1 MKDSR
6 SFLLQDGLLYCRG
19 PRGDRLCIPAA
30 GGLRLQV
37 LTELQATPLGGHFGR
52 YKTLA
57 LARRSAH
64 WHAQPRRHQLLLP
77 LCLSPAGFSI
87 DAAPPGDPRLRAL
100 REGRTLLYWWPAAAG
115 DSDGWQPVQSHASAR
130 AAHLARGRLHT
141 ADVGAA
147 RHRRHTPSLR
157 LDAAS
162 CGQRWVL
169 LSPALAAAGRGPG
182 CRHIPDR
189 QPDPPPGHPALTF
202 RLVSGSSQLGPGRAG
217 PGRRLRPFRQQG
229 RNGPSLYCRTR

>member
-115 DSDGWQPVQSHASAR
+115 DSDGWQRGIVARLCPRGASR
-130 AAHLARGRLHT
+130 T
-141 ADVGAA
+141 
-147 RHRRHTPSLR
+147 
-157 LDAAS
+157 
-162 CGQRWVL
+162 W
-169 LSPALAAAGRGPG
+169 SPT
-182 CRHIPDR
+182 H
-189 QPDPPPGHPALTF
+189 
-202 RLVSGSSQLGPGRAG
+202 
-217 PGRRLRPFRQQG
+217 GRRRRCAAPQTHSWTQ
-229 RNGPSLYCRTR
+229 PRTANVGLAFS